1 MNFLMDWLQALIL
14 GVVQGITEF
23 LPISSTAHIRVVPA
37 LLGWEDPGAAY
48 TAVIQLGTLL
58 AVFIYFWRDLVWV
71 YRGWLLG
78 LRSREHRTSETYR
91 VGWALVVGT
100 VPIVVGGLVFEEW
113 IEKEWRSL
121 WVIVMT
127 LAGMGGVLWFAERY
141 SRKRRKL
148 EDVRMVDGL
157 IVGVWQALAL
167 VPGVSR
173 SGSTLSGALLLHF
186 ERSAAARFSFLLS
199 VPAVL
204 LSGVY
209 EFFKYYKVFTGEALV
224 PAVVGVLSAFV
235 SGYLAIDFLIKYLRT
250 HSVGVFV
257 VYRLLLA
264 LFLFLLLQF
273 GFLFP

>member
-1 MNFLMDWLQALIL
+1 MDWLQALVL

-58 AVFIYFWRDLVWV
+58 AVFIYFWRDLVGV
-71 YRGWLLG
+71 FRGWLLG

-100 VPIVVGGLVFEEW
+100 LPIVVAGLAFQKW

-121 WVIVMT
+121 EVILVT
-127 LAGMGGVLWFAERY
+127 LAGMGIVLWGAEVY

-148 EDVRMVDGL
+148 EDVRVVDGL

-173 SGSTLSGALLLHF
+173 SGSTLSGALFLHF
-186 ERSAAARFSFLLS
+186 ERSAGARFSFLLS

-204 LSGVY
+204 LSGAY
-209 EFFKYYKVFTGEALV
+209 EFLKYYKVFMGEGLI
-224 PAVVGVLSAFV
+224 PAVVGIVSAFV
-235 SGYLAIDFLIKYLRT
+235 SGYLAIDFLLRYLRT
-250 HSVGVFV
+250 HSTGIFV

-264 LFLFLLLQF
+264 LFLFLLLRF
-273 GFLFP
+273 GMLPS